1 MASSKIETAI
11 TWAAAA
17 SQTLSANNTWYLS
30 DAVAFNAED
39 WKGEV
44 HVYGDNAGTPAS
56 GDTLEVGILYSCGSV
71 DGAAGDD
78 YVNADNYEFLAWLD
92 SYNNDDGTGIV
103 SRSLPVRATAKS
115 FKLAVR
121 GPAVAT
127 RNIVARAA
135 LITHRGQ

>member
-1 MASSKIETAI
+1 MPSSKIETAI
-11 TWAAAA
+11 TWSAAA
-17 SQTLSANNTWYLS
+17 SVTAVANNAWYIS

-39 WKGEV
+39 WSGEV
-44 HVYGDNAGTPAS
+44 HVYADNVGTPAA

-71 DGAAGDD
+71 DGSAGDD
-78 YVNADNYEFLAWLD
+78 FVNADNCEFLALLD

-103 SRSLPVRATAKS
+103 SRTVPVRATAKS

-121 GPAVAT
+121 GPAVAA
-127 RNIVARAA
+127 RNIVASAA

>member
-1 MASSKIETAI
+1 MASSKVETAI

-17 SQTLSANNTWYLS
+17 SQNLSANNTWYLS
-30 DAVAFNAED
+30 DAFAFNIED

-44 HVYGDNAGTPAS
+44 HIYADNASTPAS

-71 DGAAGDD
+71 DGSAGDD
-78 YVNADNYEFLAWLD
+78 FVNADNYEFLAWLD

-103 SRSLPVRATAKS
+103 SRTVPVRVTPKS
-115 FKLAVR
+115 AKLAVR